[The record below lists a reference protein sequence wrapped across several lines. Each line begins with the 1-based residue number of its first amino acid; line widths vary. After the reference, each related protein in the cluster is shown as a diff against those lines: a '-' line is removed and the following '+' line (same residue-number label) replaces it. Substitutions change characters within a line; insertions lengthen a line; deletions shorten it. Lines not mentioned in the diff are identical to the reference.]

1 MQYTLLMRAAA
12 RRLRGGAPDH
22 FGAES
27 RLIKPRPCPVAFAPP
42 AGAAAMPETI
52 DSALRQ
58 ARPRPAPGQAA
69 MPETIDSA
77 LRQARARLAP
87 GEAELLLAHVLGRD
101 QGWLYAHGTDPLAPA
116 DAERFEAMVA
126 RRAGG
131 EPVAYLTGR
140 RGFWTLDLQV

>member
-12 RRLRGGAPDH
+12 RCLRGGAPDH

-58 ARPRPAPGQAA
+58 ARAPLAPGQ
-69 MPETIDSA
+69 
-77 LRQARARLAP
+77 
-87 GEAELLLAHVLGRD
+87 AELLLAHVLGRH
-101 QGWLYAHGTDPLAPA
+101 QARPYAHGLATQSP
-116 DAERFEAMVA
+116 DAEYISEALVVRHA
-126 RRAGG
+126 AH
-131 EPVAYLTGR
+131 
-140 RGFWTLDLQV
+140 